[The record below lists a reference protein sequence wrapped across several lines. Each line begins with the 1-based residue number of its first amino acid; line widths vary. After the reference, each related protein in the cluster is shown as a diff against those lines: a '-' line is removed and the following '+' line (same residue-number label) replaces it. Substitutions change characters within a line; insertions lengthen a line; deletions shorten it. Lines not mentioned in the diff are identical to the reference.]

1 MKLAPAIRPDRAS
14 GILTGHHSTAARKA
28 KRLATRARRHDERRY
43 LHDIIRF
50 GPPAAEDVLEPR
62 AGHTEGNVA

>member
-1 MKLAPAIRPDRAS
+1 MKLAPAIRPA
-14 GILTGHHSTAARKA
+14 GILTGHHSTAASRA
-28 KRLATRARRHDERRY
+28 KRLATRARRHEERAMLR
-43 LHDIIRF
+43 DIVRF